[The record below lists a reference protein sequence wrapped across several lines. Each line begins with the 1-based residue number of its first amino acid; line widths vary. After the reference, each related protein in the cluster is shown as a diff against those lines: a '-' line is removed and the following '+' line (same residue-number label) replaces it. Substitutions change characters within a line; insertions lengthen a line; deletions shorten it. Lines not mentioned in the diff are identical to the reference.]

1 MDKEEFIDKVILIAE
16 HKYQLDSEVIAGFPE
31 ELDFCWKNNF
41 GLDSEVIAGFP
52 EELDFCWKN
61 NFGPIRTVEFIAE
74 KIF

>member
-1 MDKEEFIDKVILIAE
+1 MDKEEFIDKVMLIAE
-16 HKYQLDSEVIAGFPE
+16 HKYQ
-31 ELDFCWKNNF
+31 
-41 GLDSEVIAGFP
+41 LDSEVIAGFP